1 MTDHTR
7 SIRLSGLKA
16 APVALLA
23 LFLGACATI
32 PQPIAG
38 DAAQFS
44 PILANQATPQ
54 SVGQRVRWGGV
65 LVSTEPQT
73 NQTCLE
79 VLARELDR
87 SARPIV
93 RNDVHFGRFMACG
106 PGFRDPAVYTEG
118 REVTLIGELSG
129 FSDGLIGEYTYR
141 YPMVTT
147 QSLYLWPERSEKD
160 DLNRGYAGFYPGFW
174 GPYNYPVQRV
184 YVPVPRKAPDSDN

>member
-1 MTDHTR
+1 MKDTNKLHR
-7 SIRLSGLKA
+7 SIPLKGLLLA
-16 APVALLA
+16 ALALLVS
-23 LFLGACATI
+23 ACATI

-38 DAAQFS
+38 DASEFS

-54 SVGQRVRWGGV
+54 STGQRVRWGGV

-73 NQTCLE
+73 DRTCLE

-106 PGFRDPAVYTEG
+106 PGFRDPAVYTQG
-118 REVTLIGELSG
+118 REVTLIGELTG
-129 FSDGLIGEYTYR
+129 FTEDLIGEYMYR

-147 QSLYLWPERSEKD
+147 QSLYLWPERAE
-160 DLNRGYAGFYPGFW
+160 REEPTRMYGGFYQGFW
-174 GPYNYPVQRV
+174 GPFNYPVQRV
-184 YVPVPRKAPDSDN
+184 YVPVPRKTPDNK